1 MANAVLSYTLLFFYF
16 VTMEKEKKG
25 VGLFAGWGGRF
36 EWGRVGEI
44 EGMGMLGKLTS
55 GVQLGGGGGGGGL

>member
-16 VTMEKEKKG
+16 VTMEKEKEG

-55 GVQLGGGGGGGGL
+55 GVQLGGGL